1 MTVFAN
7 LVQLDRQQ
15 KLPVMVNIHG
25 GLFYAMGADDYL
37 PHYFMDQNVILVT
50 VNYRLGLFGA
60 IMRKWA
66 MFTENVVVVTS
77 AQVLCPPRIEIF
89 AGIWGFMTRRWR

>member
-50 VNYRLGLFGA
+50 VNYRLGLFGE
-60 IMRKWA
+60 IMWIWP
-66 MFTENVVVVTS
+66 MFTENFMAVAS
-77 AQVLCPPRIEIF
+77 AQVSYPQLIQMC
-89 AGIWGFMTRRWR
+89 AGTWGFMTRCWR